1 MSVTIKKVAYR
12 GWPNCCRISNGKIEL
27 IVTTDVGPRVI
38 RFGFIGGQN
47 LFKEYGS
54 FLGKRGG
61 RQWVNYGGHRLWH
74 APEDQKR
81 TYSPDNSPVVVKQGA
96 GQVRF
101 IQDVE
106 VGTGIQ
112 KEIEIKLAPNRAQVE
127 LVHRL
132 RNTGVWPIELA
143 PWALS
148 MMAPGGTVIIPL
160 PPRGPHPKNLLPGNL
175 LTLWRYTDMSDP
187 RWTWGRKYI
196 LLRQDASPQST
207 PQKLGALVPDGWSGY
222 VLNDQLFVKKFA
234 CIAGANYADFGCNFE
249 TFTDREMLEV
259 ETLGAFTKIA
269 PGQAVEHIE
278 TWSLFDGVP
287 APQSDR
293 DVERHISQLIKRFG

>member
-47 LFKEYGS
+47 LFKEYSS

-61 RQWVNYGGHRLWH
+61 RQWVTYGGHRLWH
-74 APEDQKR
+74 APEDQTR

-148 MMAPGGTVIIPL
+148 VMAPGGTVIIPL

-222 VLNDQLFVKKFA
+222 ALNDQLFVKKFA